1 MFTNKFAQVIF
12 VLLTFLLA
20 GQGCYAQRTNQL
32 FNFGWKFH
40 LGNVEGAEKTDFN
53 DADWRTVDIPH
64 DYQIETPFT
73 KEASAAHAFKKDCEG
88 WYRKSFNASPEWK
101 GKKVIIDFE
110 GLLAYGDIYV
120 NGKKVGGID
129 YGYCGAEFDIT
140 KHLNFDSPNIIA
152 VWSCTGK
159 EKGSRWY
166 TGGGLFRDVHL
177 IVKNPISFSR
187 HGIYI
192 NGTNGANGFKV
203 DIQADIDGMSR
214 KRIDGVRVEAKVFD
228 PQGHQVG
235 QTTTE
240 VPRYIKLPYTT
251 VVCPSVDITN
261 PQLWDCDNPNLYTAE
276 VSLYKNDTLTDQV
289 TEEFGLRT
297 IEYSKDFGFKLNGKK
312 LFLKGVANH
321 HDMGILGAAAYEDG
335 IIRYFKQLKEFGYNH
350 VRTSHNPYSPS
361 FLKWADRMGI
371 LITDEI
377 FDKWG
382 TANWLSCKPF
392 EQLWHK
398 VIPEWIKR
406 DRNHPSVILWS
417 LGNELQMG
425 DSYYGYQT
433 NDWGIT
439 TYRILKTMQERYDNT
454 RPSTVA
460 MFPARANAVRN
471 EPEMEGNFT
480 PPELSEVTDI
490 AAYNYQP
497 HAYKGYLEH
506 NPNLIL
512 YQSEATS
519 NELLAPYHYM
529 DREKMVGLA
538 YWGAVEY
545 WGESNGW
552 PKKGWNY
559 SYFNHNLLPYPQAW
573 LIKSGFN
580 PDDPIVKIAVED
592 GKEEEDWN
600 DNHVG
605 TTFQSSHWNRKPGT
619 QQKVYVYSNGDEVEL
634 LNNGISLGR
643 KANDGKLKAANRVM
657 YENVE
662 YGNGGTLEAIAYK
675 DGKEYC
681 RDKIQTTGKAV
692 SLKLEA
698 EESRWQAG
706 KMSLKYIRI
715 WAVDAKGNKVPTAR
729 GDIEV
734 TVSGAATIY
743 AIDNEDHYGEGPQ
756 YPKHEEASERKDS
769 REEII
774 RSSLYKGTNMLVLRS
789 AETAGDVTITA
800 TSPNLEPAR
809 CRLKTV
815 APCNE

>member
-1 MFTNKFAQVIF
+1 MFTNKFAQGIF
-12 VLLTFLLA
+12 VILAFLLTS
-20 GQGCYAQRTNQL
+20 QGCFAQRTNEL

-40 LGNVEGAEKTDFN
+40 LGNVEDAWKTDFN

-64 DYQIETPFT
+64 DYQIETPFS
-73 KEASAAHAFKKDCEG
+73 EDASQAHAFKKECEG
-88 WYRKSFNASPEWK
+88 WYRKVFTAKEEWR
-101 GKKVIIDFE
+101 GKKVILDFE

-120 NGKKVGGID
+120 NGVKVGGID

-140 KHLNFDSPNIIA
+140 KHLRYDGKNVVA

-177 IVKNPISFSR
+177 MVKNPISFSR
-187 HGIYI
+187 HGVYI
-192 NGTNGANGFKV
+192 KSSRVQEFKV
-203 DIQADIDGMSR
+203 DIQTDIDGMSR
-214 KRIDGVRVEAKVFD
+214 RRIDGVRVEAKVFD
-228 PQGHQVG
+228 PQGKQVG
-235 QTTTE
+235 ETKTD

-251 VVCPSVDITN
+251 VECPSVDIVD

-276 VSLYKNDTLTDQV
+276 VSLYKNDTLIDRV
-289 TEEFGLRT
+289 TEEFGIRT
-297 IEYSKDFGFKLNGKK
+297 IEYSKDFGFRLNGKK
-312 LFLKGVANH
+312 VFLKGVANH
-321 HDMGILGAAAYEDG
+321 HDLGVLGAAAYEDG
-335 IIRYFKQLKEFGYNH
+335 IIRYFKRLKEFGYNH

-382 TANWLSCKPF
+382 TTNWLSRQPF
-392 EQLWHK
+392 EQVWHK

-425 DSYYGYQT
+425 NNYYGYQT

-439 TYRILKTMQERYDNT
+439 TYRILKVMQERYDNT

-460 MFPARANAVRN
+460 MFPSRANAVRN

-497 HAYKGYLEH
+497 HAYKGYMEH

-519 NELLAPYHYM
+519 NELLAPYYYM
-529 DREKMVGLA
+529 DHDKMVGLA
-538 YWGAVEY
+538 YWGAMEY

-573 LIKSGFN
+573 LIKSAFCE
-580 PDDPIVKIAVED
+580 DEPIVKIAVED

-605 TTFQSSHWNRKPGT
+605 TTFQSSHWNRKAGT
-619 QQKVYVYSNGDEVEL
+619 MQKVFVYSNGDEVEL
-634 LNNGISLGR
+634 FNNGKSLGR
-643 KANDGKLKAANRVM
+643 KKNDGELKAAHRVL

-662 YGNGGTLEAIAYK
+662 YGNGGTLEAVSYK

-681 RDKIQTTGKAV
+681 RDRITTTGKAV
-692 SLKLEA
+692 ALKIDA
-698 EESRWQAG
+698 EESTFRAG
-706 KMSLKYIRI
+706 KMGLKYIRI
-715 WAVDAKGNKVPTAR
+715 WAVDAKGNKVSTAR
-729 GDIEV
+729 GDINV
-734 TVSGAATIY
+734 SISGAASIY
-743 AIDNEDHYGEGPQ
+743 AIDNEDHYGDGPQ
-756 YPKHEEASERKDS
+756 YPTAGTTTDASATDVS
-769 REEII
+769 
-774 RSSLYKGTNMLVLRS
+774 SSLYRGTALLVLRS
-789 AETAGDVTITA
+789 KEDAGMVNITV
-800 TSPNLEPAR
+800 TSPTLKTAR
-809 CRLKTV
+809 CKLK
-815 APCNE
+815 AE